1 MAFDNFREADAFLPI
16 RIKELVAQWTAC
28 GHEVD
33 VVSVPDVC
41 MEVHVDSRLLCT
53 LTITITETLGDESC
67 VIIETYNAECNGCKG
82 SVVWVSPTRS
92 YSNVA

>member
-1 MAFDNFREADAFLPI
+1 MAFTNFKAADSFLSY
-16 RIKELVAQWTAC
+16 RIKELVAQWTEC

-53 LTITITETLGDESC
+53 LTIAETLEDKSC
-67 VIIETYNAECNGCKG
+67 VIIETYNAECNGCRG

-92 YSNVA
+92 YSSVA

>member
-1 MAFDNFREADAFLPI
+1 MAFANFKAADTFLPTC
-16 RIKELVAQWTAC
+16 IKELVAQWTKC

-33 VVSVPDVC
+33 VVRVADVC

-53 LTITITETLGDESC
+53 LVIAETLDDESC
-67 VIIETYNAECNGCKG
+67 VIIETYNAEHNGYKG

-92 YSNVA
+92 YSSVA

>member
-1 MAFDNFREADAFLPI
+1 MAFTNFKAADSFLPM
-16 RIKELVAQWTAC
+16 RIQELVAQWTAC

-33 VVSVPDVC
+33 VVSVPEVC

-53 LTITITETLGDESC
+53 LTIADSLYDESC
-67 VIIETYNAECNGCKG
+67 VIIETYNAEHNGYKG
-82 SVVWVSPTRS
+82 SVAWVSPTRS